1 MRIAPKISIYV
12 SIIFLI
18 LVLLVGCDPYIEN
31 ALSVTSESKNTFVLD
46 VPNSFL
52 NTSDAMSRS
61 IIELGSDT
69 TRVWVAVKN
78 SEGELIPS
86 TDTTS
91 GITELTKGDT
101 KWSGTVH
108 LVSGAATGN
117 LTFSLWAQSKTTNEH
132 TYIGSTTWTYG
143 AATTGIS
150 IATSA
155 VTSEYEIGSTGPGG
169 GLVFYDKG
177 NDDDGWQ
184 YLEAAPEDFTY
195 TWDGIP
201 IATSDFQIDD
211 DGNVVKKSDDS
222 IILYTYQWYWGVPDN
237 DTMGGGSS
245 DYGTTKKAGN
255 GFQNKES

>member
-211 DGNVVKKSDDS
+211 DGNVVKNQTTVSS
-222 IILYTYQWYWGVPDN
+222 CTPTNGTGEYQ
-237 DTMGGGSS
+237 TMIPWAEVHPITGPRKKQETVSR
-245 DYGTTKKAGN
+245 TKK
-255 GFQNKES
+255 S